1 MQQTILKYVK
11 GLPEDA
17 PKYEKKLY
25 KKYGRIIN
33 VCKSIEYDL
42 KHGVTTTELFTFL
55 QSIVTDPSFSALCKN
70 NGSLDRLHE
79 VKTHFS

>member
-33 VCKSIEYDL
+33 VCKNIEYDL
-42 KHGVTTTELFTFL
+42 KHGVTSPLLVFYK
-55 QSIVTDPSFSALCKN
+55 AL
-70 NGSLDRLHE
+70 
-79 VKTHFS
+79 